1 MIVIGDSNAEIN
13 DRDYPQSKR
22 ADQCSSESLWL
33 IIATSP

>member
-1 MIVIGDSNAEIN
+1 MIVIGDFNAEVN

-22 ADQCSSESLWL
+22 ADQYSSQSQWL